1 MKRKEVL
8 ELIEGGEN
16 LRCEF
21 KRKFSSSEKIAREMI
36 AFANTIGGVI
46 LFGVD
51 DNKEIVG
58 VDSEK
63 SEAELIKDAALN
75 YCEPPVDF
83 NISYIEHNGKEIVIV
98 EIPESDKKPHRIQDY
113 LNEFDINKAKVCIRV
128 NDKSVMASKEMVR
141 ILKAKTNN
149 LNLKKYAI
157 GPVEKSLFN
166 YLSEYERISVKELGT
181 LVNISERRASRTLV
195 KLVRANLLFIH
206 TKDNGEEYFTSITCY
221 ISPLLVYYI
230 P

>member
-8 ELIEGGEN
+8 DLIEGGEN

-63 SEAELIKDAALN
+63 SEAELIKDAGLN
-75 YCEPPVDF
+75 YCEPPLDF
-83 NISYIEHNGKEIVIV
+83 DIGYFDLDGKEVVVV
-98 EIPESDKKPHRIQDY
+98 EIPESNKKPHRIQDY
-113 LNEFDINKAKVCIRV
+113 INEFDINIAKVCIRV
-128 NDKSVMASKEMVR
+128 NDKSVLASKEMVR
-141 ILKAKTNN
+141 ILRAQTNN

-157 GPVEKSLFN
+157 GPIEKFVFN
-166 YLSEYERISVKELGT
+166 YLTEHEKISVKELSRQ
-181 LVNISERRASRTLV
+181 VNVSARRASRTLV

-206 TKDNGEEYFTSITCY
+206 TKDNGDEYFTSVT
-221 ISPLLVYYI
+221 
-230 P
+230 